1 MIIFILLILFYTVY
15 LNIKIREFEQ
25 FMSDEIDNI
34 YVEAEENKLDLY
46 NKMMEWRKE
55 LKNEKPRRRSTK
67 SSRKVPAAKDVPTIR

>member
-34 YVEAEENKLDLY
+34 YVEAEENKMDLY

-67 SSRKVPAAKDVPTIR
+67 SSRKVSTTKVPKN

>member
-1 MIIFILLILFYTVY
+1 MIIFMLLILFYTVY

-25 FMSDEIDNI
+25 FLSEEIDNV

-67 SSRKVPAAKDVPTIR
+67 SSRKVPAAKVSKD

>member
-1 MIIFILLILFYTVY
+1 MLLILFYTVY

-25 FMSDEIDNI
+25 FLSEEIDNI

-67 SSRKVPAAKDVPTIR
+67 SSRKVSTTKVPKD

>member
-1 MIIFILLILFYTVY
+1 MIIFMLLILFYTVY

-25 FMSDEIDNI
+25 FLSEEIDNI

-67 SSRKVPAAKDVPTIR
+67 SSRKVSTAKVPKD

>member
-1 MIIFILLILFYTVY
+1 MIIFMLLILFYTVY

-25 FMSDEIDNI
+25 FLSDEIDNI

-67 SSRKVPAAKDVPTIR
+67 SSRKVSTTKVPKD

>member
-1 MIIFILLILFYTVY
+1 MIIFMLLILFYTVY

-25 FMSDEIDNI
+25 FLSEEIDNI

-67 SSRKVPAAKDVPTIR
+67 SSRKVSTAKVSKD

>member
-25 FMSDEIDNI
+25 FKSDEIDNI
-34 YVEAEENKLDLY
+34 YVEAEENKMDLY

-67 SSRKVPAAKDVPTIR
+67 SSRKVSTTKVPKN

>member
-1 MIIFILLILFYTVY
+1 MIIFMLLILFYTVY

-67 SSRKVPAAKDVPTIR
+67 SSRKVSTTKVPKD

>member
-1 MIIFILLILFYTVY
+1 MIIFMLLILFYTVY

-25 FMSDEIDNI
+25 FLSEEIDNV

-67 SSRKVPAAKDVPTIR
+67 SSRKVSTTKVPKN

>member
-67 SSRKVPAAKDVPTIR
+67 SSRKVSTTKVPKD

>member
-1 MIIFILLILFYTVY
+1 MLLILFYTVY

-25 FMSDEIDNI
+25 FLSEEIDNV

-67 SSRKVPAAKDVPTIR
+67 SSRKVSAAKVSKD

>member
-1 MIIFILLILFYTVY
+1 MIIFMLLILFYTVY

-25 FMSDEIDNI
+25 FMSEEIDNI

-67 SSRKVPAAKDVPTIR
+67 SSRKVSTAKVPKD

>member
-1 MIIFILLILFYTVY
+1 MIIFMLLILFYTVY

-25 FMSDEIDNI
+25 FLSEEIDNI

-67 SSRKVPAAKDVPTIR
+67 SSRKVSATKVSKD

>member
-1 MIIFILLILFYTVY
+1 MLLILFYTVY

-25 FMSDEIDNI
+25 FLSEEIDNI

-67 SSRKVPAAKDVPTIR
+67 SSRKVPAAKVSKD

>member
-1 MIIFILLILFYTVY
+1 MLLILFYTVY

-25 FMSDEIDNI
+25 FLSEEIDNI

-67 SSRKVPAAKDVPTIR
+67 SSRKVSTAKVSKD

>member
-1 MIIFILLILFYTVY
+1 MLLILFYTVY

-25 FMSDEIDNI
+25 FLSEEIDNV

-67 SSRKVPAAKDVPTIR
+67 SSRKVPAAKVPKD

>member
-1 MIIFILLILFYTVY
+1 MIIFMLLILFYTVY

-25 FMSDEIDNI
+25 FLSEEIDNI

-67 SSRKVPAAKDVPTIR
+67 SSRKVSTTKVPKN

>member
-25 FMSDEIDNI
+25 FLSEEIDNI

-67 SSRKVPAAKDVPTIR
+67 SSRKVSTTKVPKD

>member
-1 MIIFILLILFYTVY
+1 MIIFILIITFYTIY

-25 FMSDEIDNI
+25 
-34 YVEAEENKLDLY
+34 YVEDELDDLHLQQEDNKIKLY

-67 SSRKVPAAKDVPTIR
+67 SSSKVSKAKVSKD

>member
-1 MIIFILLILFYTVY
+1 MLIFILLILFYTVY

-67 SSRKVPAAKDVPTIR
+67 SSRKVSTAKVPKD

>member
-1 MIIFILLILFYTVY
+1 MIIFMLLILFYTVY

-25 FMSDEIDNI
+25 FLSEEIDNI

-46 NKMMEWRKE
+46 TKMMEWRKE

-67 SSRKVPAAKDVPTIR
+67 SSRKVSAAKVSKD

>member
-1 MIIFILLILFYTVY
+1 MIIFMLLILFYTVY

-25 FMSDEIDNI
+25 FLSEEIDNV

-67 SSRKVPAAKDVPTIR
+67 SSRKVPAAKVPKD

>member
-1 MIIFILLILFYTVY
+1 MLLILFYTVY

-25 FMSDEIDNI
+25 FLSEEIDNI

-67 SSRKVPAAKDVPTIR
+67 SSRKVSATKVSKD

>member
-1 MIIFILLILFYTVY
+1 MIIFMLLILFYTVY

-25 FMSDEIDNI
+25 FLSEEIDNI

-67 SSRKVPAAKDVPTIR
+67 SSRKVPAAKVPKD

>member
-25 FMSDEIDNI
+25 FLSEEIDNI

-67 SSRKVPAAKDVPTIR
+67 SSRKVSTAKVPKD

>member
-1 MIIFILLILFYTVY
+1 MLLILFYTVY

-25 FMSDEIDNI
+25 FLSEEIDNI

-55 LKNEKPRRRSTK
+55 LKNEKPRRRGTK
-67 SSRKVPAAKDVPTIR
+67 SSRKVSTAKVPKD

>member
-34 YVEAEENKLDLY
+34 YVEAEENKMDLY

-67 SSRKVPAAKDVPTIR
+67 SSRKVSTTKVPKD

>member
-1 MIIFILLILFYTVY
+1 MIIFMLLILFYTVY

-25 FMSDEIDNI
+25 FLSEEIDNI

-67 SSRKVPAAKDVPTIR
+67 SSRKVSTTKVPKD

>member
-1 MIIFILLILFYTVY
+1 MIIFMLLILFYTVY

-25 FMSDEIDNI
+25 FLSEEIDNI

-67 SSRKVPAAKDVPTIR
+67 SSRKVSTTKVSKD

>member
-1 MIIFILLILFYTVY
+1 MIIFILIITFYTIY

-25 FMSDEIDNI
+25 
-34 YVEAEENKLDLY
+34 YVEDELDDLHLQQEDNKIKLY

-67 SSRKVPAAKDVPTIR
+67 SSRKVSTTKVSKD

>member
-1 MIIFILLILFYTVY
+1 MLLILFYTVY

-25 FMSDEIDNI
+25 FLSEEIDNI
-34 YVEAEENKLDLY
+34 YVEAEENKMNLY

-67 SSRKVPAAKDVPTIR
+67 SSRKVSTAKVPKD

>member
-1 MIIFILLILFYTVY
+1 MIIFMLLILFYTVY

-25 FMSDEIDNI
+25 FLSEEIDNI

-67 SSRKVPAAKDVPTIR
+67 SSRKVPAAKVSKD

>member
-1 MIIFILLILFYTVY
+1 MLLILFYTVY

-25 FMSDEIDNI
+25 FLSEEIDNI

-67 SSRKVPAAKDVPTIR
+67 SSRKVSAAKVSKD

>member
-1 MIIFILLILFYTVY
+1 MIIFMLLILFYTVY

-25 FMSDEIDNI
+25 FLSEEIDNI

-55 LKNEKPRRRSTK
+55 LKNEKK
-67 SSRKVPAAKDVPTIR
+67 NLMKNKK